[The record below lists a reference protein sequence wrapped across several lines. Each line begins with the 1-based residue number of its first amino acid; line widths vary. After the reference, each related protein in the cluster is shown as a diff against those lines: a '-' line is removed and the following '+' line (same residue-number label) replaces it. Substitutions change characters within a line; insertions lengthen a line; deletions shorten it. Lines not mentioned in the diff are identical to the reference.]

1 MRSFSEIDT
10 AVKRASKGI
19 GFSWGISEEVGKNIR
34 LLEMFGLPGLK
45 NLNQY
50 YKIFKEK
57 KFQNLTLVS
66 KENSSKIPY
75 CPIIAGINFLDQVNN
90 LEELEE
96 IKFDNLGF
104 PILFIPFVSRAS
116 EIIGK
121 RIFLTIDEKEF
132 LLNFNQSIY
141 SNYLR
146 SDVLEKSDQIK
157 IKFIENKNM
166 FSETEWQEL
175 YKLSEDTFVEETDK
189 LKQNAAGA
197 GLTDNDWKI

>member
-141 SNYLR
+141 SNYLS

-166 FSETEWQEL
+166 FSEKEWQEL

-197 GLTDNDWKI
+197 GLTDND

>member
-75 CPIIAGINFLDQVNN
+75 CPIIAGINFLDQVTN

-141 SNYLR
+141 SNYLS

-197 GLTDNDWKI
+197 GLTDND